1 MPMGNAEG
9 KVALVTGGTSGIGK
23 AAAIGLARAGAKVV
37 LFSRDPAR
45 GAAAVAEITRLVPG
59 ASVEVVD
66 GDLAS
71 FASIRA
77 GVAKLLA
84 RFPTI
89 NIAVFAA
96 GVFLK
101 HRSETADGIERTFQ
115 VNYLGHFLLA
125 NLLADALKRG
135 APSRLVVVASRYGNA
150 RIPFDDLMVTRRKY
164 TIMNSVPTTK
174 LAEVMLVQ
182 ELAERWTSSGVVVNA
197 IHPGLVSH
205 THLLDEVGGFWKFL
219 TTLFGGTP
227 EKGADTAVW
236 LATSPDAGQVS
247 GRLWAKRKPIPTPG
261 DGSNPEARKRLW
273 EVSSQLTHTGP

>member
-1 MPMGNAEG
+1 MGNAEG

>member
-1 MPMGNAEG
+1 
-9 KVALVTGGTSGIGK
+9 
-23 AAAIGLARAGAKVV
+23 
-37 LFSRDPAR
+37 
-45 GAAAVAEITRLVPG
+45 
-59 ASVEVVD
+59 
-66 GDLAS
+66 
-71 FASIRA
+71 
-77 GVAKLLA
+77 
-84 RFPTI
+84 
-89 NIAVFAA
+89 
-96 GVFLK
+96 
-101 HRSETADGIERTFQ
+101 
-115 VNYLGHFLLA
+115 
-125 NLLADALKRG
+125 
-135 APSRLVVVASRYGNA
+135 
-150 RIPFDDLMVTRRKY
+150 MVTRRKY

>member
-1 MPMGNAEG
+1 MGNAEG

-84 RFPTI
+84 RYPTI

-135 APSRLVVVASRYGNA
+135 APSRLVPR
-150 RIPFDDLMVTRRKY
+150 P
-164 TIMNSVPTTK
+164 P
-174 LAEVMLVQ
+174 AEC
-182 ELAERWTSSGVVVNA
+182 
-197 IHPGLVSH
+197 
-205 THLLDEVGGFWKFL
+205 
-219 TTLFGGTP
+219 GT
-227 EKGADTAVW
+227 
-236 LATSPDAGQVS
+236 
-247 GRLWAKRKPIPTPG
+247 
-261 DGSNPEARKRLW
+261 
-273 EVSSQLTHTGP
+273 